1 MGGLGV
7 ETIGEQSF
15 RHGAISVGFRGGA
28 HHAVVQ
34 MHVDLVEEGMHEQVD
49 GTARGIAQWARMNS
63 KCAKNKYS
71 FKTLEKVNV
80 ASDQGVC
87 GPVEYD
93 GHIFK
98 TV

>member
-1 MGGLGV
+1 MCNWFKANKLSVNAGKTNYMMLG
-7 ETIGEQSF
+7 TSHTTNKYTYGN
-15 RHGAISVGFRGGA
+15 
-28 HHAVVQ
+28 
-34 MHVDLVEEGMHEQVD
+34 VDSSD
-49 GTARGIAQWARMNS
+49 DAQWARMNS
-63 KCAKNKYS
+63 KCAKNKSS

-80 ASDQGVC
+80 ASNQGVC